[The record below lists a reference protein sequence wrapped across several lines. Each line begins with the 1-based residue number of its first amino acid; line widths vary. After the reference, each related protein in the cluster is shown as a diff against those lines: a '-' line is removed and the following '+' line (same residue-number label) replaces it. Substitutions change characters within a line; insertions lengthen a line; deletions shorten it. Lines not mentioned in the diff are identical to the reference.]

1 MNILKNEFFDRIQIS
16 PIIAA
21 VKDLD
26 KLDSAI
32 ESPCEIIFLLKGDIF
47 NLREIVNK
55 VKNQGK
61 SIFIHIDLIDG
72 FSKNVTAL
80 KYIHEHIKPDGIIST
95 KATLIKAAKEMKM
108 FAIQRFFI
116 LDSLSLNNAVE
127 AMRTLH
133 PDAVEI
139 LPGIMGKITETLHHQ
154 TRKPIIT
161 GGLIKDKEDV
171 IESIKSGA
179 IGISTTDEKIWYM

>member
-1 MNILKNEFFDRIQIS
+1 MKSEFFDKMQIS

-21 VKDLD
+21 VKDLN

-32 ESPCEIIFLLKGDIF
+32 ESPCEILFLLTGDIF
-47 NLREIVNK
+47 NLKEIVNK
-55 VKNQGK
+55 VKANGK
-61 SIFIHIDLIDG
+61 SIYIHVDLIDG

-80 KYIHEHIKPDGIIST
+80 KYIKENIQPDGIIST
-95 KATLIKAAKEMKM
+95 KATLIKAAKDMDM
-108 FAIQRFFI
+108 FAIQRFFL
-116 LDSLSLNNAVE
+116 LDSLSLNNAIH
-127 AMRTLH
+127 AMKTIH

-139 LPGIMGKITETLHHQ
+139 LPGIMGKVINTLHKQ
-154 TRKPIIT
+154 TKKPIIA

-179 IGISTTDEKIWYM
+179 IGISTTDEKIWEM

>member
-1 MNILKNEFFDRIQIS
+1 MKNEFLDKMQIS

-21 VKDLD
+21 VKDIN

-32 ESPCEIIFLLKGDIF
+32 ESPCEIIFLLTGDIF
-47 NLREIVNK
+47 NLKEIVNR
-55 VKNQGK
+55 VKSNGK
-61 SIFIHIDLIDG
+61 SIFIHVDLIDG

-80 KYIHEHIKPDGIIST
+80 KYINEHIKPDGIIST
-95 KATLIKAAKEMKM
+95 KATLIKAAKDMNM

-116 LDSLSLNNAVE
+116 LDSLSLNNAIE

-139 LPGIMGKITETLHHQ
+139 LPGIMGKITHTLHQQ
-154 TRKPIIT
+154 TKKPIIT